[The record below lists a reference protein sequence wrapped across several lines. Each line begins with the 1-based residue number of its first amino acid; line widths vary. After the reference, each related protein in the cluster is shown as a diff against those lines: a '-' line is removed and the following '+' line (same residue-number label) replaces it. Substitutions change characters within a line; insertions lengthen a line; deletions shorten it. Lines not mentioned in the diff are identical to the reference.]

1 MIGSYVASP
10 DMGKVGIVVGLQE
23 RGCLDILWEGHVAPY
38 TCLPT
43 AAAPISPDLA
53 PLAVRIDLQKKLK
66 QFLER
71 AIAV

>member
-1 MIGSYVASP
+1 MIGNYVASP
-10 DMGKVGIVVGLQE
+10 DRGKVGIVVGLQE
-23 RGCLDILWEGHVAPY
+23 RGCLDILWEGHSVPY